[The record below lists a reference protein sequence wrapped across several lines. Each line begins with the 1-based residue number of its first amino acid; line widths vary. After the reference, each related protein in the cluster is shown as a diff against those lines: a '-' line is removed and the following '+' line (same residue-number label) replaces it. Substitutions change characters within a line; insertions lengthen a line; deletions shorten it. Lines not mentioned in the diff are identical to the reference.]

1 MAEETRT
8 ATIQVRQVK
17 SGPQAFIEIP
27 TKKGGAQEQVLTEGK
42 LSKRLA
48 EAFLQSIKVLEGIA
62 VEFEV
67 QNGLLQRVWEAGKA
81 WDRETGPVASSPKSS
96 SHPQSGGHGGSG
108 GQKKSG
114 GSPHYGQQSY
124 QPPPSLHT
132 GPNHFFEN
140 PYNFIP
146 APPRERGHTILGDSE
161 PCGHHRYHP
170 GLWSGRIGVTLT
182 TCTPLLIP
190 DLGTQEEHKIF
201 GLRVDEQGVP
211 YLPLTSFKG
220 VLRSAYEAVTGSR
233 MGIFAEHAEPLAL
246 RHPAQSGAAV
256 IPVRVADDGEH
267 LELLN
272 GTTPIGP
279 NGTPAAGQPQCAAWV
294 PCYSTTNLLK
304 KGANQVRHGRRIWAR
319 IQQWEH
325 YRKRR
330 RNNQDEWSGDFHF
343 WRALEIAPDSPQAPA
358 DSPNV
363 APEILRD
370 LPPLH
375 NFHRR
380 TFSTPLTLQ
389 TRWVRGWIVKN
400 GKNITGKHDERLFF
414 DSTNGASPQTIALD
428 TKDKSVWGTLLA
440 SYREANDRE
449 IRQGRDC
456 PTALPQGQNY
466 EFSRHIRDARPKARD
481 NRLEPGTLCYAALV
495 GVGGSYRVSALY
507 PVMISRDLYS
517 TAPQD
522 LLAEN
527 TAPPC
532 RLTELSPADRVF
544 GWVNQDGHGS
554 YKGQLRV
561 STITC
566 LDGKAAIEPLGGQ
579 DGQPLAILGQPK
591 PAQARFYAARTP
603 AGEPL
608 TRDPQHKRDEKKE
621 GYAPGTG
628 LRGRKV
634 YPHQRQAESAD
645 YWNIATEGAD
655 PLPAPFNNRTVY
667 REWQANGNEAADQHR
682 SITAW
687 VKPGTRFR
695 LDLDVVN
702 LSDQELGALLWLLS
716 LKDGYFRLGG
726 GKPLGFGSARVEIAG
741 LDLATG
747 KALSAEYRAFGQT
760 ESATGPRIRTLEEAA
775 TVIDAYQKALPG
787 VLGEPG
793 KQFANLSV
801 IKAFLN
807 ATKGGAL
814 PVHYPRTDQQSR
826 PSGESYKWFV
836 QNEKSDS
843 KRHERFSLPA
853 LQDTNRG
860 LPELK
865 ET

>member
-81 WDRETGPVASSPKSS
+81 WDRETGPVATSPKSS

-114 GSPHYGQQSY
+114 GSSHYGQQSY

-146 APPRERGHTILGDSE
+146 APPRERGHTSLGDSE

-190 DLGTQEEHKIF
+190 DLGTQGEHKIF
-201 GLRVDEQGVP
+201 GLRVDKQGVP
-211 YLPLTSFKG
+211 YLPPTSFKG
-220 VLRSAYEAVTGSR
+220 VLRNAYEAVTGSR
-233 MGIFAEHAEPLAL
+233 MGILEPHNDRLAL
-246 RHPAQSGAAV
+246 RMPAPEALVLVPCRIVAGTAGSLTAQLLPGHSVIGLGGKPDGQGPACLMYAAWLRRYRKYHKNYANHHRDKHEAVEAKKYGSGALPRHGDHVWVSSSQITHSSGKFSYLSVQEIRPA
-256 IPVRVADDGEH
+256 
-267 LELLN
+267 
-272 GTTPIGP
+272 TPGAAYPTGWDEGYVYVSGP
-279 NGTPAAGQPQCAAWV
+279 NIM
-294 PCYSTTNLLK
+294 N
-304 KGANQVRHGRRIWAR
+304 
-319 IQQWEH
+319 
-325 YRKRR
+325 
-330 RNNQDEWSGDFHF
+330 
-343 WRALEIAPDSPQAPA
+343 
-358 DSPNV
+358 
-363 APEILRD
+363 
-370 LPPLH
+370 
-375 NFHRR
+375 
-380 TFSTPLTLQ
+380 
-389 TRWVRGWIVKN
+389 
-400 GKNITGKHDERLFF
+400 KHDERVFLVTTKAVSLPIS
-414 DSTNGASPQTIALD
+414 DDQVRAWRRLLLD
-428 TKDKSVWGTLLA
+428 YRSVHEKEL
-440 SYREANDRE
+440 NDR
-449 IRQGRDC
+449 RQHSQRPEHYLGHE
-456 PTALPQGQNY
+456 PGKTG
-466 EFSRHIRDARPKARD
+466 FSRHVFAAGSENLQAGD
-481 NRLEPGTLCYAALV
+481 LCYARIETDAHGKPISLV
-495 GVGGSYRVSALY
+495 DLFPVTITRMLY
-507 PVMISRDLYS
+507 
-517 TAPQD
+517 Q
-522 LLAEN
+522 E
-527 TAPPC
+527 PPIA
-532 RLTELSPADRVF
+532 RLDPGQLPPKDWAELSPADRVF

-645 YWNIATEGAD
+645 YWNTATEGAD
-655 PLPAPFNNRTVY
+655 LLPAPFNNRTVY

>member
-1 MAEETRT
+1 MT
-8 ATIQVRQVK
+8 
-17 SGPQAFIEIP
+17 
-27 TKKGGAQEQVLTEGK
+27 
-42 LSKRLA
+42 
-48 EAFLQSIKVLEGIA
+48 
-62 VEFEV
+62 
-67 QNGLLQRVWEAGKA
+67 NGQLQRVWEVGTT
-81 WDRETGPVASSPKSS
+81 WDRTNPVRTPVTPGAQPHPLANSLQTG
-96 SHPQSGGHGGSG
+96 
-108 GQKKSG
+108 
-114 GSPHYGQQSY
+114 
-124 QPPPSLHT
+124 
-132 GPNHFFEN
+132 HFFEN

-146 APPRERGHTILGDSE
+146 APPRERGHTSLGDSE

-256 IPVRVADDGEH
+256 IPVRVANDGEH

-294 PCYSTTNLLK
+294 PCYSTANLLK

-507 PVMISRDLYS
+507 PVMISRDLYP

-645 YWNIATEGAD
+645 YWNTATEGAD
-655 PLPAPFNNRTVY
+655 LLPASFNNRTVY

-702 LSDQELGALLWLLS
+702 LTDQELGALLWLLS
-716 LKDGYFRLGG
+716 LESGSYLRLGG
-726 GKPLGFGSARVEIAG
+726 GKPLGFGSAHAEITG

-747 KALSAEYRAFGQT
+747 EALAGTYRSLGQTQSDTGRRIRSAEDAR
-760 ESATGPRIRTLEEAA
+760 
-775 TVIDAYQKALPG
+775 TVIEAYQQALPA
-787 VLGEPG
+787 VLREPG
-793 KQFANLSV
+793 KPFSDLSV
-801 IKAFLN
+801 IKAFKN
-807 ATKGGAL
+807 AAKGGTL
-814 PVHYPRTDQQSR
+814 PVHYPRTDHQGT

-836 QNEKSDS
+836 QNEKSDRS
-843 KRHERFSLPA
+843 RHERYSLPA

-860 LPELK
+860 LPELN